1 MKFNADDIFSSAT
14 NEFGEGVLGDES
26 LDLVESCIEIAHG
39 WTVEC
44 ADAYNVTRTKQQ
56 LRRELKK
63 HIRKRL
69 DLEAHCGPIHESKGA
84 SFLPSFIWKWLAGI
98 IINWIVRLIIDNLT
112 N

>member
-26 LDLVESCIEIAHG
+26 LDLVESCIEITHG

-44 ADAYNVTRTKQQ
+44 ADDYNVTRTTQQ

-69 DLEAHCGPIHESKGA
+69 DLEAHQGA